1 MQATSS
7 TNWRERLD
15 DKKIIDGSILFSI
28 IVSIAIVA
36 LGGWLTQFELATPP
50 ADDIGFFYEWQ
61 LAEAT
66 AWGQLTAWLGFA
78 IHQLLIWG
86 TIYYAQRTYSK
97 RDYSST
103 LRPVNWIAL
112 GINFVFI
119 VLHYF
124 QTMFF
129 YDAIAQD
136 IPSWTAQF
144 AVALMLI
151 VILGM
156 ENQRRGLFFG
166 KKIGFRKAFTD
177 GLRKYHGYF
186 FSFAVIYTFWFHPM
200 IPTLGH
206 LVGFIHVILIMA
218 QGSLM
223 FNRAHLG
230 KKWMFLL
237 EILVLPHAF
246 QVAVNQGKDMW
257 PMFMLGFATIFIVT
271 QMHGLGLKTWVK
283 RAFYASYIGIILIVY
298 TTLKEPY
305 EINEVIRIP
314 IIEYLVLFIMY
325 WIFLGGAWVTS
336 RFDRFRDSSGGT
348 AQMAGGD

>member
-1 MQATSS
+1 MQLSQL
-7 TNWRERLD
+7 R
-15 DKKIIDGSILFSI
+15 DKQVVNGSIIFS
-28 IVSIAIVA
+28 VLLCVAIVA
-36 LGGWLTQFELATPP
+36 MGGILSQYEIIPMPEDPFV
-50 ADDIGFFYEWQ
+50 YEWQ
-61 LAEAT
+61 LAEQT

-78 IHQLLIWG
+78 VHQLLIWG
-86 TIYYAQRTYSK
+86 TIYYAQKRYSK
-97 RDYSST
+97 RDYT
-103 LRPVNWIAL
+103 DKLRPVNLWAI

-119 VLHYF
+119 ILHYF

-166 KKIGFRKAFTD
+166 KKVSFRKAFTD

-200 IPTLGH
+200 VPTWGH
-206 LVGFIHVILIMA
+206 LVGFIHVILIMV

-223 FNRAHLG
+223 FMRVHLN

-246 QVAVNQGKDMW
+246 QVALNQSSDIW
-257 PMFMLGFATIFIVT
+257 PMFFFGFAAIFLIT
-271 QMHGLGLKTWVK
+271 QMHGLGLKPWV
-283 RAFYASYIGIILIVY
+283 RRLFYGSFLVVMLYVY
-298 TTLKEPY
+298 FVMREPY
-305 EINEVIRIP
+305 QMNEVIRIP
-314 IIEYLVLFIMY
+314 LIEYLVLFIMY
-325 WIFLGGAWVTS
+325 GIYLIGARITALFNRFTS
-336 RFDRFRDSSGGT
+336 SPVQVG
-348 AQMAGGD
+348 AGD